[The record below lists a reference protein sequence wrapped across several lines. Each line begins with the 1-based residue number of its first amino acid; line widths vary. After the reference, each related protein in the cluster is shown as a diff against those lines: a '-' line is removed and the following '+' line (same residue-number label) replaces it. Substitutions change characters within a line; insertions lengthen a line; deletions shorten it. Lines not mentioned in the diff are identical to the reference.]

1 MDSEF
6 RTYLIANGP
15 QWLLLAILAWIAERS
30 YDVPWWMG
38 AGLVAV
44 WVLKDLLLF
53 PVMRH
58 YYRPVPSER
67 RIVGTEGIAL
77 SQLSPRGFVRVH
89 GEIWQAEAIN
99 GALGEI
105 LEGTRVRVRDVRG
118 LLVLVE
124 PV

>member
-1 MDSEF
+1 
-6 RTYLIANGP
+6 
-15 QWLLLAILAWIAERS
+15 
-30 YDVPWWMG
+30 MG

-89 GEIWQAEAIN
+89 GEIWQAEAVN
-99 GALGEI
+99 GAVSGI
-105 LEGTRVRVRDVRG
+105 PDGTRARVRDVRG